1 MCRGKFFKKTEEI
14 FPTLELLEGHGYIR
28 LEEPERQSVGR
39 PADVKI
45 IMNPRSMKQE
55 FSAFIAFPAQSC
67 TLVSHHR
74 GIAPPSPSKNP
85 QDLEMDG
92 SGESGGF
99 SRTVGDRIAYRSKD
113 AGHT

>member
-1 MCRGKFFKKTEEI
+1 
-14 FPTLELLEGHGYIR
+14 
-28 LEEPERQSVGR
+28 
-39 PADVKI
+39 
-45 IMNPRSMKQE
+45 MKPE

-74 GIAPPSPSKNP
+74 PHRKNS
-85 QDLEMDG
+85 DLEMDG

-99 SRTVGDRIAYRSKD
+99 SRTVGGRIAYRSKD